1 MLISK
6 RGKKPNILAKIA
18 DISFPP
24 FILKNRKYNLKRFS
38 LIWCKDTVIL
48 KKCQND

>member
-24 FILKNRKYNLKRFS
+24 LYIEKPKIQFEKVFINL
-38 LIWCKDTVIL
+38 V
-48 KKCQND
+48 